1 MARLTRADG
10 SISRGGGGG
19 GGGGALTDRCAS
31 GRWLVASTVASVT
44 RGSPAK
50 ARAASSNAG
59 SSALECAHHGATKAT
74 AMKACARTAGSNVAA
89 VSSRTAS
96 VFGDEEGDAPTPA
109 QTESTTASNKRARE
123 RREGRAI
130 VVCSVT
136 RLDEDKVKFDAGS
149 CEELGKASMKCLSDI
164 GYDKDKA
171 TVVCKVHYDAYRECR
186 KQQNEAKRK
195 ANEEYAKSFSL
206 RNLFK

>member
-1 MARLTRADG
+1 ME
-10 SISRGGGGG
+10 
-19 GGGGALTDRCAS
+19 DR
-31 GRWLVASTVASVT
+31 
-44 RGSPAK
+44 
-50 ARAASSNAG
+50 
-59 SSALECAHHGATKAT
+59 
-74 AMKACARTAGSNVAA
+74 
-89 VSSRTAS
+89 
-96 VFGDEEGDAPTPA
+96 TPRPRVDNH
-109 QTESTTASNKRARE
+109 S
-123 RREGRAI
+123 
-130 VVCSVT
+130 SVT